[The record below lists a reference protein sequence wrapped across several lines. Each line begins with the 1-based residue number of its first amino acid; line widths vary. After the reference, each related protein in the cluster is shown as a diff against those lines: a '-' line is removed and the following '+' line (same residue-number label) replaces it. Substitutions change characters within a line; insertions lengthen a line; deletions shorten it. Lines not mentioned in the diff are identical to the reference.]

1 MYEKR
6 LLPLCADAA
15 AKDMEFAVTQR
26 SAIFFVKKGY
36 AFFDKLKGRLLL
48 QPAFNIYGLSSVG
61 AVLAALD
68 LEFLRIVGYAMLVV
82 VILYCGL
89 HGLLGQDGAVY
100 LMGGQAVQGFYHCL
114 V

>member
-6 LLPLCADAA
+6 LLPLWADAA

-48 QPAFNIYGLSSVG
+48 QPAFNI
-61 AVLAALD
+61 
-68 LEFLRIVGYAMLVV
+68 
-82 VILYCGL
+82 C
-89 HGLLGQDGAVY
+89 
-100 LMGGQAVQGFYHCL
+100 MGFPQSEQCSQLWTLNFSGS
-114 V
+114 